1 MNINAYNKE
10 NVAAHH
16 HNIAPQQQQQ
26 QALKL
31 QQQQQPMISNM
42 QQAQQQS
49 QPQQPQA
56 QQTNEKKQWKLCDFE
71 IGKPLGRGKFG
82 NVYIAREKRTK
93 YIVALKVMQKE
104 QLKKEQVEHQLR
116 REIEIQS
123 HLHHK
128 HILRLYGYFYD
139 QTRVYLILEYAKGG
153 ELYKILQKQGTFNE
167 KDSAMVCFALIL
179 QIVLLFP
186 ILY

>member
-1 MNINAYNKE
+1 MPHQNI
-10 NVAAHH
+10 VQQAAPQQLKQQDV
-16 HNIAPQQQQQ
+16 APQQQQ
-26 QALKL
+26 
-31 QQQQQPMISNM
+31 
-42 QQAQQQS
+42 
-49 QPQQPQA
+49 
-56 QQTNEKKQWKLCDFE
+56 EKKAWKLNDFE

-167 KDSAMVCFALIL
+167 QESAKVC
-179 QIVLLFP
+179 LLYSCHCKKLTKFHSTF
-186 ILY
+186 IKSLKL